1 MKHRRSYR
9 RIVLKLSGEI
19 MGLGNE
25 SFNFKILQHIVTQIS
40 AVRKQ
45 GVRVALVVGGGN
57 IIRGRTSQEIDRVDA
72 DICGMMATVV
82 NGMVLHSLFK
92 KSEIKSVLRSAIEIP
107 GIAPRANRAEDKDLY
122 ESGAVIIYV
131 AGTGNPLFTTD
142 TSAALRAVELDAD
155 VLIKGTKVKGIFS
168 DDPKKNAQA
177 RFYEHVTYGEAIE
190 KRLKVM
196 DTAAFTICHETNMP
210 ICVYDFMKHP
220 LSRVVDGDKVGTLVT
235 NGG

>member
-1 MKHRRSYR
+1 MKDRTYR
-9 RIVLKLSGEI
+9 RIVLKLSGEL
-19 MGLGNE
+19 MGLGTE
-25 SFNFKILQHIVTQIS
+25 SFNFKIIQHIIRQVS

-45 GVRVALVVGGGN
+45 GVRIALVVGGGN
-57 IIRGRTSQEIDRVDA
+57 IMRGKTSHEIDRVDA

-92 KSEIKSVLRSAIEIP
+92 KHRIKSVLRSAIEIP
-107 GIAPRANRAEDKDLY
+107 GIAPRVNRSEDKDIY

-142 TSAALRAVELDAD
+142 TSAALRAVELDAEI
-155 VLIKGTKVKGIFS
+155 LIKGTKVKGIYS
-168 DDPKKNAQA
+168 DDPEKNRRA
-177 RFYEHVTYGEAIE
+177 RFYKHVTYSEAIQ

-196 DTAAFTICHETNMP
+196 DAAAFMICHEANMP
-210 ICVYDFMKHP
+210 IYVYDFMKYP
-220 LSRVVDGDKVGTLVT
+220 LSRIVDGHRVGTLVT